1 MKKAISIISALGLT
15 ISMLA
20 GCSPAK
26 SVSPSSAPTTG
37 KKDVTLSYM
46 VSQGWLT
53 DTEKQLGAKFEA
65 ETGIKIDY
73 QVIPA
78 DQYFNVLMTKLNAG
92 EAPDI
97 FGSQSGK
104 FDIVSQ
110 LNIEKN
116 GVDLTNEEWVK
127 RLDPLVKEQLS
138 TNNKTYGLMIY
149 DVTPVYPVLY
159 NKKIFASLNLE
170 VPKTYEEFKNVCQKI
185 KDSGVTP
192 IYEPVSDGWHHVLW
206 FPDLGPAYEKST
218 PGLTDKLN
226 TNKATFADSAV
237 MEKSISQLQEMAKLG
252 FFGKNFLSDSTADL
266 DKNMADGKYAMT
278 LAQISEVDLIAKA
291 VPGTTSDTFGFFTPP
306 LVDNQILSYNPA
318 GPSKFISSGS
328 KHIEEAKEYFKYL
341 TTQENLQFAVDND
354 ATVIA
359 LGFTG
364 LKDQFSPEAKE
375 FIASSTD
382 KGTVYQTQIKYLN
395 PQWMDIGKDLT
406 AMFTTS
412 LSHKDV
418 LKNIDKR
425 RSAQAKA
432 AKDPAWTK

>member
-1 MKKAISIISALGLT
+1 MKKAISLITALGLT
-15 ISMLA
+15 VSMLS
-20 GCSPAK
+20 GCG
-26 SVSPSSAPTTG
+26 SSDATKETV
-37 KKDVTLSYM
+37 KETVKESVTLSYM
-46 VSQGWLT
+46 LSQGWIQ
-53 DTEKQLGAKFEA
+53 DAEKQLGAKFET
-65 ETGIKIDY
+65 ETGTKIDY

-78 DQYFNVLMTKLNAG
+78 DQYSSVLMTKLNAG

-116 GVDLTNEEWVK
+116 GVDLTNEEWVS
-127 RLDPLVKEQLS
+127 RMDPLVKEQLT

-159 NKKIFASLNLE
+159 NKKIFATLNLQ
-170 VPKTYEEFKNVCQKI
+170 VPKTYAEFKNVCQKI

-218 PGLTDKLN
+218 PGLAENLN
-226 TNKATFADSAV
+226 SNKTTFAASAV
-237 MEKSISQLQEMAKLG
+237 MEKAITQLQEMAKLN
-252 FFGKNFLSDSTADL
+252 FFGKNFLSDSTADTA
-266 DKNMADGKYAMT
+266 KNMTNGKYAMT
-278 LAQISEVDLIAKA
+278 LAQLSEIDLIQKA
-291 VPGTTSDTFGFFTPP
+291 VPGTAADTFGFFTPP
-306 LVDNQILSYNPA
+306 LADNQIISYNPA
-318 GPSKFISSGS
+318 GPSKFIYSGS
-328 KHIEEAKEYFKYL
+328 KHIDEAKAYFKYL
-341 TTQENLQFAVDND
+341 AKQENLEYTVDND
-354 ATVIA
+354 STVIA

-364 LKDQFSPEAKE
+364 LKDKYSTAAKD
-375 FIASSTD
+375 FLATSSE

-412 LSHKDV
+412 LSPKDV

-425 RSAQAKA
+425 RGEQAKA
-432 AKDPAWTK
+432 AKDPSWSK